1 MAKGENIFRRRD
13 GRWEARYIKGREL
26 SGKIKYGYCYGKT
39 YREAKEKAAKR
50 KAALENGA
58 LLPTATTQ
66 KPFSS
71 YCLEWLHTK
80 KCTVKESTYIKYSTV
95 VNKHIMPKLGE
106 CCPLGFTT
114 ELMDDF
120 IKELQFEDELAPK
133 TVHDILVV
141 LHGILKFAS
150 SKFAGSFPAVEINY
164 PKIGKKEMRVLS
176 REEQARLVAYLN
188 EDLDSCRF
196 GILLA
201 LCTGIRIGELCALQ
215 WESVSTND
223 KAIRI
228 AKTLQRLHD
237 TSVSQG
243 ARTRIVIG
251 PPKSDT
257 SVRTIPMTEYVTGL
271 CRRMKP
277 QSSAAYVLTGTEAFM
292 EPRTLQYRLEK
303 YTQACGL
310 EGVHFH
316 TLRHTFATRAVEVG
330 FEVKSL
336 SEILGH
342 ASVTITL
349 DRYVHASLELKRDNM
364 QKLKVVIGDM
374 LPECSDDFVGKA
386 GVLNLRH
393 HFDGAAETGPLFC
406 GLKNQQN
413 VRRELVRVFLEDL
426 CRAEQHGGVP
436 VVPAGVHFAGDL
448 GAVGEAGLFL
458 QRERVHICPQGDD
471 PVVVLPTD
479 ESQNAELRR
488 EDRNVLPLEEG
499 LYQLFRFS
507 GVKSG
512 FGMLMERAAQ
522 FNDLRQNL
530 GGARLHGGVQGGV
543 ECFVHDA
550 ASHLTQ

>member
-50 KAALENGA
+50 KAALANGA
-58 LLPTATTQ
+58 PLPTARTQ

-80 KCTVKESTYIKYSTV
+80 KCTVKESTYIKYSTA
-95 VNKHIMPKLGE
+95 VNKHIIPKLGV
-106 CCPLGFTT
+106 CHPLGFTT

-176 REEQARLVAYLN
+176 REEQARLVAYLH

-201 LCTGIRIGELCALQ
+201 LCTGIRIGELCALR
-215 WESVSTND
+215 WEYISTRDN
-223 KAIRI
+223 AIKI
-228 AKTLQRLHD
+228 VETLQRLRD
-237 TSVSQG
+237 TSASQN

-257 SVRTIPMTEYVTGL
+257 SVRTIPMTEYATGL

-316 TLRHTFATRAVEVG
+316 TLRHPYVKHTTKIFSLRLMDFQAQAYPDARRKTRGACQLHRGGQSQSPVRPLCNRKR
-330 FEVKSL
+330 FSCLPPQSKMSWILYAISMRL
-336 SEILGH
+336 SGYTSTRSISSS
-342 ASVTITL
+342 ASSVVSVSASKIAL
-349 DRYVHASLELKRDNM
+349 DASLRL
-364 QKLKVVIGDM
+364 
-374 LPECSDDFVGKA
+374 S
-386 GVLNLRH
+386 
-393 HFDGAAETGPLFC
+393 
-406 GLKNQQN
+406 
-413 VRRELVRVFLEDL
+413 
-426 CRAEQHGGVP
+426 CRACSSCFC
-436 VVPAGVHFAGDL
+436 FAC
-448 GAVGEAGLFL
+448 AN
-458 QRERVHICPQGDD
+458 
-471 PVVVLPTD
+471 T
-479 ESQNAELRR
+479 
-488 EDRNVLPLEEG
+488 
-499 LYQLFRFS
+499 
-507 GVKSG
+507 
-512 FGMLMERAAQ
+512 AA
-522 FNDLRQNL
+522 
-530 GGARLHGGVQGGV
+530 
-543 ECFVHDA
+543 
-550 ASHLTQ
+550 

>member
-50 KAALENGA
+50 KAALANGVP
-58 LLPTATTQ
+58 LLTSRTQ

-80 KCTVKESTYIKYSTV
+80 KCTVKESTYIKYSTA

-106 CCPLGFTT
+106 CCSLGFTT

-176 REEQARLVAYLN
+176 REEQARLVAYLH

-257 SVRTIPMTEYVTGL
+257 SVRTIPMTEYATGL

-349 DRYVHASLELKRDNM
+349 DRYGKPFMIYKFRSMRLDAEENGPQWADEQDPRCTRFGQILRRTRLDELPQFYNILR
-364 QKLKVVIGDM
+364 GDM
-374 LPECSDDFVGKA
+374 SFVGP
-386 GVLNLRH
+386 RP
-393 HFDGAAETGPLFC
+393 E
-406 GLKNQQN
+406 
-413 VRRELVRVFLEDL
+413 
-426 CRAEQHGGVP
+426 RAYFYGEFEKYIPGFSNRLI
-436 VVPAGVHFAGDL
+436 VVPGLTGHAQVNGGYSLKPEEKIIYDMEYIEKRSIWMDL
-448 GAVGEAGLFL
+448 ACIGKTI
-458 QRERVHICPQGDD
+458 R
-471 PVVVLPTD
+471 VVLCG
-479 ESQNAELRR
+479 A
-488 EDRNVLPLEEG
+488 
-499 LYQLFRFS
+499 
-507 GVKSG
+507 
-512 FGMLMERAAQ
+512 
-522 FNDLRQNL
+522 
-530 GGARLHGGVQGGV
+530 GAR
-543 ECFVHDA
+543 
-550 ASHLTQ
+550 

>member
-50 KAALENGA
+50 KAALANGA

-71 YCLEWLHTK
+71 YCLGWLHTK
-80 KCTVKESTYIKYSTV
+80 KCTVKESTYIKYSTA

-150 SKFAGSFPAVEINY
+150 SKFAGLFPAVEINY

-176 REEQARLVAYLN
+176 REEQARLVAYLHSN
-188 EDLDSCRF
+188 T
-196 GILLA
+196 A
-201 LCTGIRIGELCALQ
+201 
-215 WESVSTND
+215 
-223 KAIRI
+223 
-228 AKTLQRLHD
+228 
-237 TSVSQG
+237 
-243 ARTRIVIG
+243 
-251 PPKSDT
+251 
-257 SVRTIPMTEYVTGL
+257 VRTIPMTEYATGL

-364 QKLKVVIGDM
+364 QKLKVV
-374 LPECSDDFVGKA
+374 
-386 GVLNLRH
+386 
-393 HFDGAAETGPLFC
+393 
-406 GLKNQQN
+406 GL
-413 VRRELVRVFLEDL
+413 
-426 CRAEQHGGVP
+426 
-436 VVPAGVHFAGDL
+436 
-448 GAVGEAGLFL
+448 
-458 QRERVHICPQGDD
+458 
-471 PVVVLPTD
+471 
-479 ESQNAELRR
+479 
-488 EDRNVLPLEEG
+488 
-499 LYQLFRFS
+499 
-507 GVKSG
+507 
-512 FGMLMERAAQ
+512 
-522 FNDLRQNL
+522 
-530 GGARLHGGVQGGV
+530 
-543 ECFVHDA
+543 
-550 ASHLTQ
+550 